1 MADPVFKWHGHDRE
15 ARFVQGTM
23 QAATKDAV
31 VAQLHA
37 QRIRAT
43 RVQRQINYIT
53 WLKNSAR
60 VRPKDITRLTRQLAT
75 LLLSGVP
82 LLQAF
87 DIITRGLRQAAIKA
101 LVQDLRHQ
109 VEEGMPLHQALR
121 RHAAFDALFCNL
133 VAAGEMAG
141 MLDTMLNRLAIHRE
155 KSEALRSTLRSALI
169 YPSAV
174 LVIALS
180 VMIFLLSF
188 VVPAFENIFASFDA
202 ELPALTRWVV
212 GLSQSWQQHGWAA
225 LISTCALMGSLL
237 YAVHRSD
244 MLKERW
250 HGLVLRLPLAGP
262 VVRHACLARWART
275 LSTLFAAG
283 ITLTDALQAV
293 QGVTGNLKYERATQ
307 SVRDQLMRGSSLTE
321 AMATHRRLFSS
332 MAIQMCA
339 IGEESGALD
348 KMLDATASHYE
359 REVETAVERLSTLLE
374 PFIMVTLGL
383 LIGGMVVALYLP
395 IFQLGQVV

>member
-1 MADPVFKWHGHDRE
+1 MADPVFQWHGHDRE

-43 RVQRQINYIT
+43 RVRRQIKYTAWIQH
-53 WLKNSAR
+53 SGR
-60 VRPKDITRLTRQLAT
+60 VRPQDITRLTRQLAT
-75 LLLSGVP
+75 MLLSGIP

-87 DIITRGLRQAAIKA
+87 DIITRGLRQTSLKS

-109 VEEGMPLHQALR
+109 VEGGMALHQALR

-169 YPSAV
+169 YPCAV
-174 LVIALS
+174 LVIALA
-180 VMIFLLSF
+180 VMVFLLSF
-188 VVPAFENIFASFDA
+188 VVPAFQNIFASFDA

-212 GLSQSWQQHGWAA
+212 ALSQGWQQHGWFV
-225 LISTCALMGSLL
+225 LTGTCALIGSLQ
-237 YAVHRSD
+237 YAIHRYD
-244 MLKERW
+244 RLKEHW
-250 HGLVLRLPLAGP
+250 HGLVLRLPLAGS
-262 VVRHACLARWART
+262 VVRRACMARWART

-283 ITLTDALQAV
+283 ITLTDALEAV
-293 QGVTGNLKYERATQ
+293 QGVTGNLRYEQATQ
-307 SVRDQLMRGSSLTE
+307 SIRDQLMRGHSLAQ
-321 AMATHRRLFSS
+321 AMSAQRRLFSS
-332 MAIQMCA
+332 MAVQMCA

-348 KMLDATASHYE
+348 KMLDAMASHYE

-374 PFIMVTLGL
+374 PFIMVALGL